1 MGAVDVSFERALDV
15 LAALVVLGLLALAAL
30 AVRRRMLTR
39 GGGTFD
45 CSMRLRQGPHGQGWT
60 LGVGRYAGDTV
71 EWYRVFSYSPRP
83 KRVFGRRDLEIID
96 RRAPQGAETFALLSG
111 AVIVRCREGR
121 AVASESS
128 SGSGMV
134 SSGELVELAMG
145 NDALTGFLS
154 WLESAPPRSR

>member
-1 MGAVDVSFERALDV
+1 MGGVDVSLEWALDV
-15 LAALVVLGLLALAAL
+15 LAALVVVALLALGAL

-45 CSMRLRQGPHGQGWT
+45 CSLRLRQGPRGQGWT
-60 LGVGRYAGDTV
+60 LGVGRYAGDVV

-96 RRAPQGAETFALLSG
+96 RRIPHGAETFALLSG
-111 AVIVRCREGR
+111 AVIVRCRESR
-121 AVASESS
+121 RVATSS
-128 SGSGMV
+128 SSARGVATSDE
-134 SSGELVELAMG
+134 SVELAMG

-154 WLESAPPRSR
+154 WLESAPPGSR